1 MEFGQGNCCL
11 AGAQLVSCEAESQSE
26 NLCFLQ
32 QTTLAHAFEMVG
44 DEFTSLA
51 CSLVIAL
58 CLVATNGVSAAV
70 SGSVGAVAQEAS
82 PAEVSKR
89 ELVSTL
95 GDRDR
100 AAWTWNMLSKQ
111 GQISHDEQ

>member
-1 MEFGQGNCCL
+1 M
-11 AGAQLVSCEAESQSE
+11 
-26 NLCFLQ
+26 
-32 QTTLAHAFEMVG
+32 
-44 DEFTSLA
+44 
-51 CSLVIAL
+51 
-58 CLVATNGVSAAV
+58 ATNGVSAAVVAV

-100 AAWTWNMLSKQ
+100 AAWIW
-111 GQISHDEQ
+111 EC